1 MKKYYLI
8 LLIILF
14 FVKAELHAQQADTPV
29 NKKFSIHFQSTVIP
43 QHHFDITSPYQGDN
57 SLLPHEPTRTSFTA
71 TLYAA
76 YKFARHSYLVF
87 NPEVAGGK
95 GISKTLGIAGFPNGE
110 IYRVGDPK
118 PKPYIG
124 RLYIEQR
131 FPLSAEKGQTD
142 DGQNQVKEYNN
153 KEYISVV
160 VGKFSLTDLF
170 GNTIYSHDPR
180 TQFFN
185 WSLMGQGGW
194 DYPANTRGYTFGAMI
209 QAVFSNWA
217 LRYANT
223 FVPTEANGMNLQWKG
238 TNAMGQVLEIEKDN
252 LFYKDSAHNS
262 ILHAGIF
269 WNSAR
274 MGSYA
279 EALKQPGTPD
289 VTTTRMFGRDKWG
302 GYASLDNSFGY
313 FHFFVKGSWNDGK
326 NETWAFTEIDQ
337 SAAAGIQLDGNLW
350 KRNDDKLGVAYVAN
364 GLSKDHRDYLHAGGY
379 GFLIG
384 DGQLNYGAEKIL
396 EIYYSLGLFKHLYIS
411 PDYQFIVNPA
421 YNKDRGPVHIA
432 SVRFHVEF

>member
-1 MKKYYLI
+1 MKKIVSILI
-8 LLIILF
+8 PIL
-14 FVKAELHAQQADTPV
+14 VIAQPALRAQQADTPV
-29 NKKFSIHFQSTVIP
+29 NKRFSIHVQSTVIP
-43 QHHFDITSPYQGDN
+43 QHHFDVMSPYAGMN

-76 YKFARHSYLVF
+76 YRFANHSYIVF

-124 RLYIEQR
+124 RLYLEQR
-131 FPLSAEKGQTD
+131 FPLSSIKGQMD
-142 DGQNQVKEYNN
+142 DEQNQVKENNN
-153 KEYISVV
+153 KEYISILA
-160 VGKFSLTDLF
+160 GKFSLTDFF
-170 GNTIYSHDPR
+170 GNTVYSHDPR

-194 DYPANTRGYTFGAMI
+194 DYPANTRGYTFGAVV

-238 TNAMGQVLEIEKDN
+238 GKAMGMVIEVEKDN

-262 ILHAGIF
+262 VLHAGIF
-269 WNSAR
+269 WNNAR
-274 MGSYA
+274 MGNYNQ
-279 EALKQPGTPD
+279 ALKQPDAPD
-289 VTTTRMFGRDKWG
+289 VTTTREFGRDKWG

-326 NETWAFTEIDQ
+326 NETWAFTEIDR
-337 SAAAGIQLDGNLW
+337 SGAAGVQLDGNLW

-364 GLSKDHRDYLHAGGY
+364 GLSKDHRNYLSAGGY

-384 DGQLNYGAEKIL
+384 DGKLNYSAEQIL
-396 EIYYSLGLFKHLYIS
+396 EIYYSLGLLNHVYIS
-411 PDYQFIVNPA
+411 PDYQFIANPA
-421 YNKDRGPVHIA
+421 YNKDRGPVHVV